1 MAVEP
6 HACIDIRA
14 RDAEGKLDLLQYPM
28 AGSSSAMAG
37 SASAMAGVEPQT
49 GPKLPL
55 TPNRVAQL
63 YDKRARMV
71 SQAKE
76 EKWFKLF
83 IGACAI
89 DARLEKLQELQPD
102 PKDTSISK
110 RAFNE
115 LMFKWKYDTE
125 SEVNRAVLGWL
136 HQPQS
141 RTVWDDHHDGGG
153 GRAHSSH

>member
-1 MAVEP
+1 
-6 HACIDIRA
+6 
-14 RDAEGKLDLLQYPM
+14 
-28 AGSSSAMAG
+28 MAG

-71 SQAKE
+71 SKAKE

-102 PKDTSISK
+102 PADTSISK
-110 RAFNE
+110 RAWSE
-115 LMFKWKYDTE
+115 LMFKWKYDT
-125 SEVNRAVLGWL
+125 SQEVDRAVLDWL
-136 HQPQS
+136 QQPQS
-141 RTVWDDHHDGGG
+141 RPVWDDHHDGGG

>member
-1 MAVEP
+1 MAVQP
-6 HACIDIRA
+6 PACIDIRA

-76 EKWFKLF
+76 EMWFKVF
-83 IGACAI
+83 IVACAI

-102 PKDTSISK
+102 PADTSISK
-110 RAFNE
+110 RAWSE
-115 LMFKWKYDTE
+115 LMFKWKYDTSQE
-125 SEVNRAVLGWL
+125 IDRAVRDWL
-136 HQPQS
+136 QQPQS
-141 RTVWDDHHDGGG
+141 RPVWDGHHDGGG
-153 GRAHSSH
+153 GRAHSSN

>member
-1 MAVEP
+1 MTEHLKLGP
-6 HACIDIRA
+6 QPSTQE
-14 RDAEGKLDLLQYPM
+14 AE
-28 AGSSSAMAG
+28 
-37 SASAMAGVEPQT
+37 V
-49 GPKLPL
+49 
-55 TPNRVAQL
+55 

-71 SQAKE
+71 SQAKAE
-76 EKWFKLF
+76 MWFKVF
-83 IGACAI
+83 IVACAI

-115 LMFKWKYDTE
+115 LMFKWKYDT
-125 SEVNRAVLGWL
+125 SQEVDRAVLGWL

-141 RTVWDDHHDGGG
+141 RPVWDDHHDGGG

>member
-76 EKWFKLF
+76 EKWFKVF

-102 PKDTSISK
+102 PADTSISK
-110 RAFNE
+110 RAWSE
-115 LMFKWKYDTE
+115 LMFKWKYDTSQE
-125 SEVNRAVLGWL
+125 IDRAVRDWL
-136 HQPQS
+136 QQPQS
-141 RTVWDDHHDGGG
+141 RPVWDGHHDGGG
-153 GRAHSSH
+153 GRPHSSN